1 MSKVK
6 WTNEQLQAIEKTG
19 NNILVAAAAGSGK
32 TAVLVERIINK
43 IINQKINID
52 EILVVTFTNAAASE
66 MRERILEA
74 IYKKIEEEPE
84 NNHLQKQINLIS
96 RASICTIDSFCLD
109 VVKNNFYE
117 IDISPNFRIAD
128 NAELELLKQEVLEN
142 LFDKKYEIEDKDFL
156 KLLETYTTYS
166 SDEPLKELILNIYN
180 FIQSHPFP
188 NEWLEEQVEK
198 YNLGT
203 EINLDFSETEWGKI
217 IISNF
222 KEEIIDSKV
231 KLEQVKKSIEKFE
244 ELNKYALVLSSDI
257 QELDRI
263 LNLEKWNEI
272 YNCINEIAFE
282 KWPIDRKITLE
293 EKEIAKEKRNEIR
306 KQIKK
311 ALEIIDSD
319 SAQANKDIFDMY
331 EVLESLKEIIFE
343 YDKLLKQAKKE
354 KNLVDFSDIEH
365 NALKIL
371 LKKDDDNNYIPSEIA
386 LRYKKRFVE
395 IAIDEYQDSN
405 LVQESILSS
414 ISNGKNIFMVGDVK
428 QSIYKFRQARPELFL
443 DKYERYAL
451 EDSTYALGN
460 KIQLF
465 KNFRSRENILDTTNL
480 IFKDIMSKK
489 LGDIDY
495 SEEEYLNL
503 GASFE
508 ETQKQ
513 SIKANTEIFIIENK
527 SEELEDYEE
536 EVLEEPIENIE
547 LEAKFVSKKIKEIL
561 DSKQVVYDKKTGYRP
576 ITYKDIVIL
585 LRSTKDKANIFE
597 NELINLQIPVYSD
610 TSNEYLNSVEIQTI
624 MNLLKVIDNPTVD
637 IPLVSVLRSMI
648 GGFSDNEL
656 IKIRLQDTRKSFYE
670 SMIEYSAEDNI
681 KRKIHNFFKRISLWK
696 EESEYLQLEELIWKI
711 YIDTGYYNYVSLMP
725 DGILRQANLKLLFEK
740 AKQYEKVSFKG
751 LYNFINFIEKV
762 RTSSGDLSSAKLIG
776 ENENVVRI
784 MSIHKS
790 KGLEFPLVFLCNSNK
805 KFNTQDLNN
814 QILLH
819 QDLGLGVNYIDSDKK
834 LQYSTLAKEAIK
846 IKSKEEIISEEMRVL
861 YVALTRAKERL
872 IVTGISRDLEKEL
885 KEKEQLLSLYSKQDK
900 INTNILKKYK
910 SYLDWIELVFLK
922 NDKSDV
928 MSLEKISKDEA
939 LNSIEETSEVNKDM
953 KLQEII
959 NNVESK
965 NEEEIRSKLNWK
977 YDDIELSKIEG
988 KTSVS
993 NVKQISSQEN
1003 TKELKIDNMKTPEFL
1018 KEENNKLTGAQ
1029 KGTLIHLCM
1038 QYLNVKEEYTKQKV
1052 NELIESLLFKKKITT
1067 LEAENIDINKI
1078 LNYTKSNLWQEVRK
1092 AKIIEREKTF
1102 YISIPANEIYDI
1114 NINEEVLVQGI
1125 IDLYYINENE
1135 ELILVDYK
1143 TDYVQDKKELIDK
1156 YSKQL
1161 ELYKRALEEALNK
1174 KVSKIYIYSTHLDK
1188 EILI

>member
-1 MSKVK
+1 MSNVK
-6 WTNEQLQAIEKTG
+6 WTNEQLQAIERMG

-117 IDISPNFRIAD
+117 VDISPNFRIAD
-128 NAELELLKQEVLEN
+128 NSELELIKQEVIED
-142 LFDKKYEIEDKDFL
+142 LFDKKYEVEDKIFL

-188 NEWLEEQVEK
+188 KEWLEEQVEK
-198 YNLGT
+198 YNL
-203 EINLDFSETEWGKI
+203 EEKIEEDFSKTEWGRI
-217 IISNF
+217 IISNV
-222 KEEIIDSKV
+222 KEELYDSKV

-244 ELNKYALVLSSDI
+244 ELRKYILILNSDI
-257 QELDRI
+257 QELDTI
-263 LNLEKWNEI
+263 LLLENWDEI
-272 YNCINEIAFE
+272 YDRIININFE

-311 ALEIIDSD
+311 TLDAIDCNSK
-319 SAQANKDIFDMY
+319 QATKDINDMY
-331 EVLESLKEIIFE
+331 KILKSLKDLILE
-343 YDKLLKQAKKE
+343 YDELLKKAKKV
-354 KNLVDFSDIEH
+354 KNIVDFSDIEH

-371 LKKDDDNNYIPSEIA
+371 IKKDKDTYNPSEIA
-386 LRYKKRFVE
+386 LKYKNKFEE

-405 LVQESILSS
+405 LVQESILTS

-443 DKYERYAL
+443 DKYEKYSKENNL
-451 EDSTYALGN
+451 ESEGN

-480 IFKDIMSKK
+480 IFKEIMSKN

-495 SEEEYLNL
+495 TKEEYLNL
-503 GASFE
+503 GVNFE
-508 ETQKQ
+508 ETDKQ
-513 SIKANTEIFIIENK
+513 CIKRNTEILILENK
-527 SEELEDYEE
+527 DEEIEYEE
-536 EVLEEPIENIE
+536 ESHEEVEEPIQNIE
-547 LEAKFVSKKIKEIL
+547 VEAKFVARKIKDIL
-561 DSKQVVYDKKTGYRP
+561 DSKEVVFDKKIGYRP

-597 NELINLQIPVYSD
+597 KELITLDIPVYSD
-610 TSNEYLNSVEIQTI
+610 TSLEYLDSIEIQTI
-624 MNLLKVIDNPTVD
+624 MSLLKVIDNPMID

-648 GGFSDNEL
+648 GGFLDNEL
-656 IKIRLQDTRKSFYE
+656 IKIRLEHTEESFYE
-670 SMIEYSAEDNI
+670 SMCNYSKEDDI
-681 KRKIHNFFKRISLWK
+681 RKKIDIFLERISSWK
-696 EESEYLQLEELIWKI
+696 KESEYLELDELIWKI

-762 RTSSGDLSSAKLIG
+762 RTSNGDLSSAKLIG

-805 KFNTQDLNN
+805 KFNTQDLNSS
-814 QILLH
+814 ILLH
-819 QDLGLGVNYIDSDKK
+819 QDLGFGANYIDSDKK
-834 LQYSTLAKEAIK
+834 LQYSTFAKEAIK
-846 IKSKEEIISEEMRVL
+846 IKSKEEIISEEMRIL

-872 IVTGISRDLEKEL
+872 VITGVVKDLEKDLE
-885 KEKEQLLSLYSKQDK
+885 EKEELLHLYSKEEK

-910 SYLDWIELVFLK
+910 SYLDWVELVYLKNKDINIMDLKKINKQEILSEEQENSKVSDLKLEDIIENIELK
-922 NDKSDV
+922 N
-928 MSLEKISKDEA
+928 
-939 LNSIEETSEVNKDM
+939 T
-953 KLQEII
+953 
-959 NNVESK
+959 
-965 NEEEIRSKLNWK
+965 EEIQNKLNWK
-977 YDDIELSKIEG
+977 YEQIELSKIEG
-988 KTSVS
+988 KSSVS
-993 NVKQISSQEN
+993 KIKQANNKDEIS
-1003 TKELKIDNMKTPEFL
+1003 KIKLTTMKSPEFL
-1018 KEENNKLTGAQ
+1018 KEETTNLTGSQ

-1038 QYLNVKEEYTKQKV
+1038 QHLNLKEEYTEQKV
-1052 NELIESLLFKKKITT
+1052 QELIENLQLKKKISSM
-1067 LEAENIDINKI
+1067 ESKNIDINKI
-1078 LNYTKSNLWQEVRK
+1078 LNFTKSNIWKEIRK
-1092 AKIIEREKTF
+1092 AKVVEREKTF
-1102 YISIPANEIYDI
+1102 YIMVPAEEIYDKPI
-1114 NINEEVLVQGI
+1114 KEEILVQGI
-1125 IDLYYINENE
+1125 IDLYYINEAD

-1143 TDYVQDKKELIDK
+1143 TDYVIKEDDLKEK

-1161 ELYKRALEEALNK
+1161 ELYKRALEDGLDRKVNK
-1174 KVSKIYIYSTHLDK
+1174 TYIYSTCLDK
-1188 EILI
+1188 IVEL